1 MATYAQKDTSASTN
15 GFLGIII
22 GLAVAALIAA
32 GIYMYY
38 TNTSTMVTPPVT
50 EHNVQ
55 VDVAPANEPA
65 QSPVAP
71 MTTTEPNTAQPPAD
85 QTPTSE
91 SQNANN
97 SNQPLGTGVA
107 Q

>member
-1 MATYAQKDTSASTN
+1 MATYVEKDTSGSTN

-22 GLAVAALIAA
+22 GLAVAALIAV

-38 TNTSTMVTPPVT
+38 TNTSTTAATPVT

-55 VDVAPANEPA
+55 VDVAPANEPVQA
-65 QSPVAP
+65 PLAP
-71 MTTTEPNTAQPPAD
+71 MTSTEPSTAQPPA
-85 QTPTSE
+85 SE
-91 SQNANN
+91 SQNAD
-97 SNQPLGTGVA
+97 SSSEPVGTGVA